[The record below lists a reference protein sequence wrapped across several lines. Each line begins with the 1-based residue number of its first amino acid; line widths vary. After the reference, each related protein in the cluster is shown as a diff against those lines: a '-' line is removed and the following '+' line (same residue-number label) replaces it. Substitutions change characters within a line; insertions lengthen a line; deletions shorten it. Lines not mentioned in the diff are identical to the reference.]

1 MGTELTSA
9 YATATDKSYW
19 PLVLAHL
26 KTASPFML
34 ATHDR
39 NLDIDCRDIPVLR
52 HAAITTD
59 SVERPDSVE
68 SQFATYDYALRIGAS
83 FGAMAG
89 VAQSIRMHA
98 MDTPGAKQQQA
109 AAAVIRKRKK
119 SGGNVATEAEQVAEQ
134 LAKWDK
140 MSFFALAPERR

>member
-1 MGTELTSA
+1 MGKELTSA

-59 SVERPDSVE
+59 SVE
-68 SQFATYDYALRIGAS
+68 SQFTTYD
-83 FGAMAG
+83 
-89 VAQSIRMHA
+89 
-98 MDTPGAKQQQA
+98 
-109 AAAVIRKRKK
+109 
-119 SGGNVATEAEQVAEQ
+119 
-134 LAKWDK
+134 
-140 MSFFALAPERR
+140 